1 MRPHSIWLWPLAT
14 RQSVSVSRGI
24 VPRAGLTTA
33 AVVDTA
39 LAVIDEQGLEGLTLA
54 EVAARAGVAPP
65 SLYKHVSGL
74 AELRT
79 QASIRVMAEMTD
91 QLARAVM
98 GRSGDDAVAALMRT
112 FREYVRRHPHRY
124 AAMPP
129 DPLRD
134 PAMRPT
140 ATKLLEVFLS
150 VLRAYRLDE
159 SAAVHAARCLRAI
172 VHGFTS
178 IEAAGG
184 FGLPEDLDETFERLI
199 AMYIASLPH

>member
-1 MRPHSIWLWPLAT
+1 MA
-14 RQSVSVSRGI
+14 
-24 VPRAGLTTA
+24 RAGLSTA

-39 LAVIDEQGLEGLTLA
+39 LAVIDERGMEGLTLG

-65 SLYKHVSGL
+65 SLYKHVNGL

-79 QASIRVMAEMTD
+79 RASVRVMAEMAD

-98 GRSGDDAVAALMRT
+98 GRAGDDAVATLMRT
-112 FREYVRRHPHRY
+112 FREYVRRHPRRY
-124 AAMPP
+124 AAVPP

-134 PAMRPT
+134 PVMRPT

-184 FGLPEDLDETFERLI
+184 FGLPEDLDETFEQLI
-199 AMYIASLPH
+199 AMYVASLPR